1 MTNPNGPETRTDM
14 VLSPRQEKLVEVRD
28 GMRTGERPG
37 AIVPRTFVEVELMCK
52 ALAGAGLI
60 PAAYREKPAD
70 MMLVVMSGAELG
82 LPPMAS
88 LRLYHVIEGVPRLGA
103 EGVRAIII
111 QSPDCEY
118 FEFAESSPERAVW
131 IGKKVGR
138 PEKSITWTMERA
150 RKAGLASKANW
161 TKSPEDML
169 NARASMQL
177 GRLIW
182 PHIVAGLISR
192 EEAMDGPIDVEW
204 TEAPKFSAP
213 APAPRVQV
221 VEVPLPA
228 GASVTVTPAASP
240 PERKTRS
247 PRPAPV
253 PTSPPA
259 SSDSSSAGATQP
271 ASSATSSAASTAH
284 PEEPGGNGVI
294 VKDKWGQAVATVE
307 AKNANPTVDPAKAE
321 AAYVAAAT
329 GSSIASASSTAST
342 SEPSS
347 GAGADDLGDAGFED
361 EDPVDTQPVYDQ
373 AGFVAW
379 LASCT
384 TQTQLTREADPWI
397 AWNGTIGDLKIQS
410 KLRPEVV
417 ANRKLYAA
425 RKAELPL

>member
-259 SSDSSSAGATQP
+259 SSDGASTSGGTISSG
-271 ASSATSSAASTAH
+271 SATPSSASTAH

-307 AKNANPTVDPAKAE
+307 AKNANPPPADTAS
-321 AAYVAAAT
+321 T
-329 GSSIASASSTAST
+329 GSSTASASSTEST

-347 GAGADDLGDAGFED
+347 GAAADDLGDAGFED
-361 EDPVDTQPVYDQ
+361 EDPVDSHPTHDQ

-397 AWNGTIGDLKIQS
+397 AWNGTIGDPKVQA

>member
-204 TEAPKFSAP
+204 TEAPKFI

-221 VEVPLPA
+221 VEVPLP
-228 GASVTVTPAASP
+228 GVASVTVTPTAPP
-240 PERKTRS
+240 PEKKKRAA
-247 PRPAPV
+247 APV
-253 PTSPPA
+253 VVGTPAEARAAYGAGSDMGETAVAMMSDPKLNSPVKVFTVPPA
-259 SSDSSSAGATQP
+259 
-271 ASSATSSAASTAH
+271 
-284 PEEPGGNGVI
+284 EV
-294 VKDKWGQAVATVE
+294 VLDKWGQAVVTVE
-307 AKNANPTVDPAKAE
+307 AKNANPPPADTAS
-321 AAYVAAAT
+321 T
-329 GSSIASASSTAST
+329 GSSTASASSTEST

-347 GAGADDLGDAGFED
+347 GAGVDDLSGAGFEDED

-384 TQTQLTREADPWI
+384 SQTQQAREADPWI
-397 AWNGTIGDLKIQS
+397 AWNGTLGDPKILA

>member
-60 PAAYREKPAD
+60 PATYREKPAD

-150 RKAGLASKANW
+150 RKAGLAGKATW
-161 TKSPEDML
+161 QKSPEDLL

-213 APAPRVQV
+213 APRVQV

-228 GASVTVTPAASP
+228 GSSVTVTPATP

-247 PRPAPV
+247 PRPATV
-253 PTSPPA
+253 PTSPQSSGDGSGA
-259 SSDSSSAGATQP
+259 SEPKTSSGSAAP
-271 ASSATSSAASTAH
+271 SAASTAA
-284 PEEPGGNGVI
+284 PPAAEV
-294 VKDKWGQAVATVE
+294 VLDKWGQAVAQVE

-321 AAYVAAAT
+321 AAYVAAVT
-329 GSSIASASSTAST
+329 GSSIASTSSTAST

-361 EDPVDTQPVYDQ
+361 EDPVDSQPTYDQ
-373 AGFVAW
+373 AGFIAW
-379 LASCT
+379 LASCM

>member
-1 MTNPNGPETRTDM
+1 MTTPNGPETRTDM
-14 VLSPRQEKLVEVRD
+14 VLSPRQEKLVALRD
-28 GMRTGERPG
+28 DMRPGERPG

-150 RKAGLASKANW
+150 RKAGLAGKANW

-213 APAPRVQV
+213 APRVQV

-228 GASVTVTPAASP
+228 GSSVAVTPAAAP
-240 PERKTRS
+240 PERKTRA
-247 PRPAPV
+247 PRPAPI

-271 ASSATSSAASTAH
+271 ASSATSSAASTAT
-284 PEEPGGNGVI
+284 PPAEV
-294 VKDKWGQAVATVE
+294 VLDKWGQAIAHAE
-307 AKNANPTVDPAKAE
+307 AKNANPPPADTAS
-321 AAYVAAAT
+321 T
-329 GSSIASASSTAST
+329 GSSTASASSTAST

-347 GAGADDLGDAGFED
+347 GAAADDLGDAGFED
-361 EDPVDTQPVYDQ
+361 EDPVDTQPTYDQ
-373 AGFVAW
+373 AGFIAW
-379 LASCT
+379 LAGCIS
-384 TQTQLTREADPWI
+384 QTQLAREADPWI
-397 AWNGTIGDLKIQS
+397 AWNGTIGDPKVQAKI
-410 KLRPEVV
+410 RPEVV

>member
-150 RKAGLASKANW
+150 RKAGLAGKANW

-204 TEAPKFSAP
+204 TEEPKFIAP

-221 VEVPLPA
+221 VEVTMPA
-228 GASVTVTPAASP
+228 GATTATPAAPP

-259 SSDSSSAGATQP
+259 SHDSSSAGATQP
-271 ASSATSSAASTAH
+271 ASSAASSTASTAH

-307 AKNANPTVDPAKAE
+307 AKNANPPAADT
-321 AAYVAAAT
+321 AST
-329 GSSIASASSTAST
+329 GSSTASASSTEST

-347 GAGADDLGDAGFED
+347 GAAADDLDAASFGD
-361 EDPVDTQPVYDQ
+361 EDPVDTQPTYDQ

-379 LASCT
+379 LASCK

-397 AWNGTIGDLKIQS
+397 AWNGTIGDPKVQA